1 MNLPVILFGAFD
13 RHNLGDLLFPHVAAA
28 LLKDRRLVFAGV
40 AERDLRPCGGHQV
53 VALAQAG
60 EGHLVHVGGEIL
72 TCEAWQTAVM
82 VQTVE
87 AASRVV
93 AAYDADEVQRTAWAA
108 QQLGVS
114 RRAPYVAPKAGG
126 ALVFCGAGGVE
137 LERLSRDFR
146 DEVLAVLRQ
155 ADYLGVRD
163 AVTLETLAAASIA
176 AKLVPDP
183 AVMVAELF
191 GDRIRRQ
198 GEGGEPARIRAAF
211 PQGYLAVQFSAD
223 FGDDATLAA
232 IAAQLDRAAEDSGLG
247 VVFFR
252 AGAAPWHDDL
262 EVLRAAAAPMAA
274 PHKAV
279 FESLHLW
286 DLCALIAGSRG
297 YCGSS
302 LHGRIVAAAFALPG
316 VNFLHPGRGGGL
328 AKQEA
333 YARTWG
339 MGEAPVEVE
348 GVAAA
353 LGRALAADRHG
364 LEQTAA
370 SLCAAYRASFAQWG
384 RWCGK
389 STTGKAG
396 GR

>member
-1 MNLPVILFGAFD
+1 MTLPVILFGAFD

-40 AERDLRPCGGHQV
+40 AERDLRPYGGHRV
-53 VALAQAG
+53 VPLAQAG

-72 TCEAWQTAVM
+72 TCEAWQAAVM
-82 VQTVE
+82 VQPPEE
-87 AASRVV
+87 ARRAI
-93 AAYDADEVQRTAWAA
+93 AAYDADEARRTAWAE

-114 RRAPYVAPKAGG
+114 RRAPYVAPKSGG
-126 ALVFCGAGGVE
+126 ALVFCGVGGAE
-137 LERLSRDFR
+137 LGRLSRDFR
-146 DEVLAVLRQ
+146 DEVLAVLRR

-163 AVTLETLAAASIA
+163 AVTFDILAAGGVEAQ
-176 AKLVPDP
+176 LVPDP

-262 EVLRAAAAPMAA
+262 EVLRAAAARMAA
-274 PHKAV
+274 PNKAV

-302 LHGRIVAAAFALPG
+302 LHGRIVAAAFALSG
-316 VNFLHPGRGGGL
+316 VNFLHPGRGAGL

-333 YARTWG
+333 YVRTWEL
-339 MGEAPVEVE
+339 GEAPVEVE
-348 GVAAA
+348 GIAAA
-353 LGRALAADRHG
+353 LGRALVADRHG
-364 LEQTAA
+364 LERAA
-370 SLCAAYRASFAQWG
+370 DRLCAAYRAGFAEWG
-384 RWCGK
+384 PMVW
-389 STTGKAG
+389 
-396 GR
+396 